1 MLLEWNAEYC
11 QENISLENTSVQI
24 LSWPLYTAKCFE
36 SILDRFKFENRPD
49 DLASFIRKMIA
60 RS

>member
-1 MLLEWNAEYC
+1 MLLERNAEYRRG
-11 QENISLENTSVQI
+11 NTSLENTSVQV
-24 LSWPLYTAKCFE
+24 LSWLLYTAKCFE
-36 SILDRFKFENRPD
+36 SILNRFKFENRLD